1 VLRFLLCLSLCL
13 LLSPSPGPPQSV
25 YSRLLVS
32 WNDYNRKLR
41 SDFGRL
47 EIRVE
52 EHFLRRLNYAK
63 VVIKVFR
70 SLKVSSPSLSNTKT
84 ADIPVFRLGPVS
96 WPSGEPQVTHRLSL
110 GIRGFSRRTDPPLLS
125 SIIFFMR
132 CLTVERIDVSTGQGK
147 EKSMTK
153 LMGS

>member
-1 VLRFLLCLSLCL
+1 MHGGIQSPSLCPLQSVILVPFLSCPVLRFLLCLSLCF

-32 WNDYNRKLR
+32 WNDYNRNLR
-41 SDFGRL
+41 SEVGRL

-70 SLKVSSPSLSNTKT
+70 SLKVSSPSLSNAKT
-84 ADIPVFRLGPVS
+84 ADIPVFHLRPVP
-96 WPSGEPQVTHRLSL
+96 WPSGGRAASHTPSVFGDSW
-110 GIRGFSRRTDPPLLS
+110 F
-125 SIIFFMR
+125 
-132 CLTVERIDVSTGQGK
+132 
-147 EKSMTK
+147 
-153 LMGS
+153 

>member
-1 VLRFLLCLSLCL
+1 MKDTHEASITIIEYDLIKQNESSLGVMKWD
-13 LLSPSPGPPQSV
+13 SQ
-25 YSRLLVS
+25 LLVS
-32 WNDYNRKLR
+32 WNDYNRNLR
-41 SDFGRL
+41 SEVGRL

-84 ADIPVFRLGPVS
+84 ADIPVFRLGPVP

-110 GIRGFSRRTDPPLLS
+110 GILGFSRRTDPPLLS
-125 SIIFFMR
+125 SIMFFIRMSV
-132 CLTVERIDVSTGQGK
+132 LSPLIK
-147 EKSMTK
+147 WI
-153 LMGS
+153 